1 MKKRLATIAAAV
13 ALGCSLSSSA
23 AALTIN
29 DPGVLGIIKD
39 AVPFGDADVQAYM
52 NAFLSLAAGSPPT
65 LIGTETY
72 TRNGVA
78 NPGSNSV
85 VSLISGSCMSTPGC
99 FKDGTGNMNVPAGY
113 EYLIAKYD
121 GPNGGAV
128 VFYLGGKAFT
138 LPATS
143 FDIWTNKKGQGY
155 GLSGWLEF
163 NTYQNVTTT
172 SVPDGGSTVA
182 MLGSV
187 LLALGFLGLK
197 FTKIEA

>member
-1 MKKRLATIAAAV
+1 
-13 ALGCSLSSSA
+13 
-23 AALTIN
+23 
-29 DPGVLGIIKD
+29 VLGIIKD
-39 AVPFGDADVQAYM
+39 AVPFGDADVQRYM
-52 NAFLSLAAGSPPT
+52 NSFLSLAATSSPT

-78 NPGSNSV
+78 NPGSGSV
-85 VSLISGSCMSTPGC
+85 VSLIGGSCNGTFGC
-99 FKDGTGNMNVPAGY
+99 LKDASGNMNVAAGY

-143 FDIWTNKKGQGY
+143 FDIWTNTTGQGY

-163 NTYQNVTTT
+163 NTYVNST
-172 SVPDGGSTVA
+172 SVVDGGSTVA

-187 LLALGFLGLK
+187 LFALGFLGLK
-197 FTKIEA
+197 FSKV